1 MTALAQPPSENGVMS
16 RLVFELGS
24 GEESNRVFKHSHWP
38 EYFFYVDTEKYRLSY
53 NRPCMRIQH

>member
-1 MTALAQPPSENGVMS
+1 MGDGQASV
-16 RLVFELGS
+16 ELGS

-38 EYFFYVDTEKYRLSY
+38 EYFFYVDTEKYKLSG